1 MPSASKPYMVIF
13 KNSAPKSAIEQ
24 EIKAIEEAG
33 GTLKQRFDSDIMR
46 GFAAAVPETYA
57 KGLEA
62 KSVNG
67 QHEHIEYIEPD
78 SEVKTM

>member
-1 MPSASKPYMVIF
+1 VPRLSPPHALTLHTRSIF
-13 KNSAPKSAIEQ
+13 KNSAPKAAIDQ

-57 KGLEA
+57 QGLEA

-67 QHEHIEYIEPD
+67 QHEH
-78 SEVKTM
+78 M